1 MMEVSEALNSARANQ
16 RLVRPLWAEPD
27 RDQPSVL
34 EKATPLSVTGSSL
47 LFSVLQ
53 SVCTAVVALNSVRL
67 AIGIGSLAMTTG
79 LGAALEHFHQI
90 TWLRVTLLVGALSGS
105 ILTLGIVLRAVRLR
119 NRPAARWRL
128 RPMSS
133 KQKRM
138 ELLQVS
144 LSLVTL
150 LLLVVEEYLHFRLCH
165 TL

>member
-1 MMEVSEALNSARANQ
+1 MIEVNETLNSARSNQ
-16 RLVRPLWAEPD
+16 ILVRPLLAETDSD
-27 RDQPSVL
+27 RPSVL
-34 EKATPLSVTGSSL
+34 EAAPPLCVVGSSL

-79 LGAALEHFHQI
+79 LGAAMEHLHQI

-105 ILTLGIVLRAVRLR
+105 ILTLGIVLRAIGLR

-128 RPMSS
+128 RPLSS
-133 KQKRM
+133 KEKRM
-138 ELLQVS
+138 ELLQLF
-144 LSLVTL
+144 LSFLT
-150 LLLVVEEYLHFRLCH
+150 LLLVVIEEYLHFRLCH

>member
-1 MMEVSEALNSARANQ
+1 MEASKALNSARTNQ
-16 RLVRPLWAEPD
+16 RLVRPLLAEPD
-27 RDQPSVL
+27 KDRPPVL
-34 EKATPLSVTGSSL
+34 EMAPPLSVVSSSL

-79 LGAALEHFHQI
+79 LGAAMEHFHQI

-105 ILTLGIVLRAVRLR
+105 ILTLGIVLRATRLR
-119 NRPAARWRL
+119 NRPAARWRF
-128 RPMSS
+128 RPLSS
-133 KQKRM
+133 KQRRM
-138 ELLQVS
+138 EMLQVA

-150 LLLVVEEYLHFRLCH
+150 LLVVIEEYLHFRLCH

>member
-1 MMEVSEALNSARANQ
+1 MIEVDEALNSARTNQ
-16 RLVRPLWAEPD
+16 RLVRPMLAERD
-27 RDQPSVL
+27 RNRPFTLETAPS
-34 EKATPLSVTGSSL
+34 LSLVGSSL

-67 AIGIGSLAMTTG
+67 AIGVGSLAMTTG
-79 LGAALEHFHQI
+79 LGAAVAHFHEI
-90 TWLRVTLLVGALSGS
+90 TWLRIALLTGALSGS
-105 ILTLGIVLRAVRLR
+105 MLTLGIVLRAIRLR

-128 RPMSS
+128 RPLSS

-144 LSLVTL
+144 LSFVTL
-150 LLLVVEEYLHFRLCH
+150 LVVLVEEYLHFRLCH